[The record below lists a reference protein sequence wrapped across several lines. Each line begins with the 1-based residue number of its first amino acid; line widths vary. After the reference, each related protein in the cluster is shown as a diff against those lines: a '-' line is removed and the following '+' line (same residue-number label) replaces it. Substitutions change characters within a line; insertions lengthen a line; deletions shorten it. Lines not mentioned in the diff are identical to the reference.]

1 MVEGAIMLP
10 LQDIT
15 IVSLEQAVA
24 APFATRHLADLGA
37 RIIKVERPGSGDFGR
52 HYDRTAKGL
61 SSHFVW
67 VNRSKESLTL
77 NLKSEPGKEIL
88 ERLLE
93 LADVFV
99 HNLAPGAVSRLG
111 FDHFRLVER
120 YPALIVCHIS
130 GYGSSGP
137 YRDKKAY
144 DMLVQA
150 EAGLMSV
157 TGTEDSP
164 AKAGIAVADIAAG
177 MYAFSG
183 ILTALISR
191 MQSGKGSVIEV
202 SMLEALAEWMGFP
215 AYYSL
220 GGSRPPR
227 AGARHAAIA
236 PYGPFQCG
244 DGRTVLLSVQNERE
258 WQRFCEELLGRR
270 DLIEDDRFSSNAKRV
285 KNRQTLQAII
295 VDAFSSLTKDQ
306 VAERLDKA
314 GIANAEI
321 RSVMDLWAHPQLKAR
336 RRWREIES
344 SVGSIPAL
352 SPPPAIDGLTPRLG
366 PIPDLGQHTDLILAQ
381 LGYHRERIDQ
391 LRAEGVI

>member
-1 MVEGAIMLP
+1 MLP
-10 LQDIT
+10 LEDIT
-15 IVSLEQAVA
+15 VVSLEQAVA

-52 HYDRTAKGL
+52 HYDQTAKGL

-77 NLKSEPGKEIL
+77 NLKSQAGKEIL
-88 ERLLE
+88 EKLLGK
-93 LADVFV
+93 ADVFV
-99 HNLAPGAVSRLG
+99 HNLAPGAVTRLG
-111 FDHFRLVER
+111 FDQARLVER
-120 YPALIVCHIS
+120 YPTLIVCHIS

-157 TGTEDSP
+157 TGTEENP

-183 ILTALISR
+183 VLTALISR
-191 MQSGKGSVIEV
+191 IQSGKGSVIEV

-244 DGRTVLLSVQNERE
+244 DGRTVLLSVQNDRE
-258 WQRFCEELLGRR
+258 WRRFCEALLDQRE
-270 DLIEDDRFSSNAKRV
+270 LIEDDRFSSNARRV
-285 KNRQTLQAII
+285 ENRKALQVII
-295 VDAFSSLTKDQ
+295 ANAFSSLTRDQ
-306 VAERLDKA
+306 VTERLEEA
-314 GIANAEI
+314 GIANAEM
-321 RSVMDLWAHPQLKAR
+321 RSVADLWAHPQLEAR
-336 RRWREIES
+336 RCWRELES
-344 SVGSIPAL
+344 SVGRLPAL
-352 SPPPAIDGLTPRLG
+352 SPPPTIGGLTPRLG

-381 LGYHRERIDQ
+381 LGFDREQIDG
-391 LRAEGVI
+391 LRLEGVI